1 LKIFLAEFGAYGDLK
16 ESFSPRRSYDF
27 EDSDSDSR
35 TDHYGSNATGS
46 DDTAGSELD
55 RSGVTGSEDGSQ
67 EENEEGEV
75 EESENEERTC
85 ALVDW
90 ITTYPKSISSTAPP
104 NLGRG
109 EVDVCFYIECTD
121 NIVNTSFHLD
131 V

>member
-1 LKIFLAEFGAYGDLK
+1 MFMAECGAYGDLT
-16 ESFSPRRSYDF
+16 ESFGPGRSYDP
-27 EDSDSDSR
+27 EDSDSDPDSG
-35 TDHYGSNATGS
+35 TDHYGSNATGR
-46 DDTAGSELD
+46 DDAAGSGLD

-67 EENEEGEV
+67 EENEEGEI

-90 ITTYPKSISSTAPP
+90 ITTYPKSISNTAPL